1 MRRTLLAWSSGKDSA
16 YALGRLFD
24 SKTHDVVGLVTLF
37 SEHDRVFMHAVTPE
51 LVAAQAR
58 ACGRPLI
65 RLDLPAACSHE
76 DYERLWQD
84 MLVRERVEHGV
95 EAIAFGDLFL
105 PDVRAG
111 RERLAERAGLEAV
124 FPIWRDDRDTRRVA
138 AEMIAAGVSAVIT
151 CGDPRVLPR
160 RFVGRRWEELVAEAP
175 DGIDPCG
182 ELGELHTFA
191 TACPA
196 FAAPVSVHVAGVVER
211 GGFVFGDV
219 RPA

>member
-16 YALGRLFD
+16 YALGRLRD
-24 SKTHDVVGLVTLF
+24 THEVVGLVTLF
-37 SEHDRVFMHAVTPE
+37 SEFGRVFMHAVTPE
-51 LVAAQAR
+51 LVERQAR
-58 ACGRPLI
+58 TSGIPLR

-84 MLVRERVEHGV
+84 MLVHERDEHGV

-111 RERLAERAGLEAV
+111 RERVAERAGLEAV
-124 FPIWRDDRDTRRVA
+124 FPIWCEDRDTRRVA
-138 AEMIAAGVSAVIT
+138 AEMVAAGVSAVIT

-160 RFVGRRWEELVAEAP
+160 RFVGRPWEELVAEAP

-182 ELGELHTFA
+182 EFGEMHTFA

-196 FAAPVSVHVAGVVER
+196 FSGPVSVHVAGVVER
-211 GGFVFGDV
+211 GGFVFADV
-219 RPA
+219 RPG